1 MNPDD
6 RRDGRMDRRV
16 ESLEEKYSTIIT
28 RLDKIDDDI
37 AGFTAIKNQVIGM
50 VSLVKYV
57 TLTGLLLLAAA
68 VVKYLFH

>member
-37 AGFTAIKNQVIGM
+37 AGFTAIKNQIIGM